1 MTPATAR
8 QMKSDGIIFDMD
20 GTLWDAVDSYATIWN
35 RAIADMRLDLPPVRR
50 PALEKMMGLP
60 LDRIYDGL
68 IGLPEVSGPFMAL
81 LERLESELMPRLG
94 GRLYPGVRETLEA
107 LRAGGA
113 RLFMVSNC
121 GPDGLPN
128 FLEYTGLGELM
139 TDCLS
144 LGENGLDKTQN
155 ILELI
160 GRYNLGTPVY
170 VGDTAGDLAYTHAAG
185 IPFVWAAY
193 GFGRDVNGAEYIIH
207 SIRDLLRIL
216 Q

>member
-1 MTPATAR
+1 
-8 QMKSDGIIFDMD
+8 MKSDGIIFDMD

-35 RAIADMRLDLPPVRR
+35 RAIADMRLDVPPVRR
-50 PALEKMMGLP
+50 SALEKMMGLP
-60 LDRIYDGL
+60 LDRIYDSL
-68 IGLPEVSGPFMAL
+68 IGLPEVSAPFMAL
-81 LERLESELMPRLG
+81 LERLEREMMPRLG

-207 SIRDLLRIL
+207 SIRNLLRIL

>member
-1 MTPATAR
+1 
-8 QMKSDGIIFDMD
+8 MKSDGIIFDMD

-35 RAIADMRLDLPPVRR
+35 RAIADMRLDVPPVRR

-81 LERLESELMPRLG
+81 LERLESEMMPRLG

-144 LGENGLDKTQN
+144 LGENGLERRRTFWNSSDVIISAHPSTSAT
-155 ILELI
+155 LPATWH
-160 GRYNLGTPVY
+160 TP
-170 VGDTAGDLAYTHAAG
+170 TPRAYPSCGPPT
-185 IPFVWAAY
+185 VS
-193 GFGRDVNGAEYIIH
+193 DMT
-207 SIRDLLRIL
+207 
-216 Q
+216 